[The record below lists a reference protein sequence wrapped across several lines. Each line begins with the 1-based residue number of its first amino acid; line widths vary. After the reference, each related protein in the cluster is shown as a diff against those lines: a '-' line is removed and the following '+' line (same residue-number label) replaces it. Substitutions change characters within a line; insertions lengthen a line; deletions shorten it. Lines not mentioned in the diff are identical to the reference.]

1 MVFFIVSTYTLNK
14 TMNISSD
21 VFIVPKVTLVSIL
34 EPIFYVFSSKKFH
47 SLIPGKLLKMISLCL
62 KLHYITLQEEQPS
75 FRNEILIRILQYKH
89 ICIKKMLHRK
99 EIWHL
104 YYTVSMW

>member
-1 MVFFIVSTYTLNK
+1 MYTLNK

-21 VFIVPKVTLVSIL
+21 VFIVTTVHLVSIL

-62 KLHYITLQEEQPS
+62 KLLHYK
-75 FRNEILIRILQYKH
+75 RNNQASGMKYSLEFYNLN
-89 ICIKKMLHRK
+89 
-99 EIWHL
+99 
-104 YYTVSMW
+104 TFT